1 MTQKNLNIREWLV
14 YIVLAIAV
22 VFMETSCSSLR
33 HYNKVAKDATPRSE
47 AKRNILAPV
56 CVAEF
61 PNKQSID
68 SSIEYIYLPDT
79 TENNQLKIII
89 KQLLRQLQQR
99 PECPQIDEDSLYDA
113 IKSSIKIDTV
123 RVKEKV
129 TIKTVDSAYIYQLT
143 SAFEKNYNTLQRS
156 YYDSLSELQQV
167 KKELQELKDNTH
179 KNKWMVWQLIKINWW
194 WLLIVAGVIVTI
206 YFSKSKVNKILNL
219 FKSWQ

>member
-1 MTQKNLNIREWLV
+1 MNKTYSAIC
-14 YIVLAIAV
+14 YIISGIIILILA
-22 VFMETSCSSLR
+22 FTLTSCSGLR
-33 HYNKVAKDATPRSE
+33 HYKKVAKDATPRSE

-113 IKSSIKIDTV
+113 IKSNIKTDTL
-123 RVKEKV
+123 RIKEKV
-129 TIKTVDSAYIYQLT
+129 TIKTIDSAYIYQLT
-143 SAFEKNYNTLQRS
+143 SAFEKNYNTLQKS
-156 YYDSLSELQQV
+156 YYDSLSELRQV
-167 KKELQELKDNTH
+167 KKELQDMKENTH
-179 KNKWMVWQLIKINWW
+179 KNKWLVWQLIKINWW
-194 WLLIVAGVIVTI
+194 WLLIVAGIIVTI

-219 FKSWQ
+219 FK

>member
-61 PNKQSID
+61 PNKQSIE

-113 IKSSIKIDTV
+113 IKSNIKTDTL
-123 RVKEKV
+123 RIKEKV
-129 TIKTVDSAYIYQLT
+129 TIKTIDSAYIYQLT
-143 SAFEKNYNTLQRS
+143 SAFEKNYNTLQKS

-167 KKELQELKDNTH
+167 KKELQELKENTH
-179 KNKWMVWQLIKINWW
+179 KNKWLVWQLIKINWW
-194 WLLIVAGVIVTI
+194 WLLIVAGIIVTI

-219 FKSWQ
+219 FK

>member
-89 KQLLRQLQQR
+89 MQLLRQLQ
-99 PECPQIDEDSLYDA
+99 
-113 IKSSIKIDTV
+113 
-123 RVKEKV
+123 
-129 TIKTVDSAYIYQLT
+129 
-143 SAFEKNYNTLQRS
+143 
-156 YYDSLSELQQV
+156 
-167 KKELQELKDNTH
+167 
-179 KNKWMVWQLIKINWW
+179 
-194 WLLIVAGVIVTI
+194 
-206 YFSKSKVNKILNL
+206 
-219 FKSWQ
+219 

>member
-1 MTQKNLNIREWLV
+1 MKL
-14 YIVLAIAV
+14 
-22 VFMETSCSSLR
+22 
-33 HYNKVAKDATPRSE
+33 RSE

-113 IKSSIKIDTV
+113 IKSNIKTDTL
-123 RVKEKV
+123 RIKEKV
-129 TIKTVDSAYIYQLT
+129 TIKTIDSAYIYQLT
-143 SAFEKNYNTLQRS
+143 SAFEKNYNTLQKS

-167 KKELQELKDNTH
+167 KKELQELKENTH
-179 KNKWMVWQLIKINWW
+179 KNKWLVWQLIKINWW
-194 WLLIVAGVIVTI
+194 WLLIAAGIIVTI

-219 FKSWQ
+219 FK